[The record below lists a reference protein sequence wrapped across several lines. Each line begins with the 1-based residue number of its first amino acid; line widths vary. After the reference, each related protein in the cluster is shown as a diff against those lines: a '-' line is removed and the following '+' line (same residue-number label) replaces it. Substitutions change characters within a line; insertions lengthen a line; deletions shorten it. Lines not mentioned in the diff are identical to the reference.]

1 MSNEIITYLEIYA
14 VIVAVLYSIWAIL
27 AVIFY
32 IKDLPEKRKTCAELY
47 RIRTKKE
54 VINIEE
60 KNIC

>member
-1 MSNEIITYLEIYA
+1 MSNEVITYLEIYA
-14 VIVAVLYSIWAIL
+14 VIVAVLYSTWAII

-47 RIRTKKE
+47 RIRTKREVKE
-54 VINIEE
+54 REK

>member
-1 MSNEIITYLEIYA
+1 MSNEVITYLEIYA
-14 VIVAVLYSIWAIL
+14 VIVAALYSIWAIL

-54 VINIEE
+54 VIDSEE
-60 KNIC
+60 KDLC